1 MTRLPVLPPEL
12 LAARVT
18 RWGKFWSL
26 EPLFGDERGYLVA
39 RGGRAPHVD
48 DIVLAV
54 PAKRNRM
61 MIVEVLG
68 TVRDLPAVLKGL
80 EVAHGVPREFPGA
93 ALEEAAAVAAGG
105 DRRAHADSRARGR
118 SADARRADAGAD
130 AGRRDLSALP
140 TFTIDPDT
148 ARDFDDA
155 ISVRAEGGAYRA
167 WVHIA
172 DVSFYVGPDGAI
184 DAEARRR
191 TASLYLPL
199 WAEPM
204 LPAELSSGV
213 CSLVQGEPRKT
224 VTVELTFDAEGR
236 RTSVAFYRSTI
247 VSDRRLTYG
256 FVDDLLAG
264 RVPEGLAPA
273 GDGSAGSVAG
283 ADARRHNTDGTAT
296 PAGSGAEDE
305 ALVGHLLLAAG
316 LAGKLRA
323 GRFARGAL
331 QIGSFEPEYRFD
343 ARGELV
349 AAEERLES
357 ASHSLVEE
365 FMLAANEAVAQFLAA
380 RHARAIYRV
389 HEAPEAAATEALLD
403 AMAELDVPTPPFP
416 ADHTASAADVA
427 SALRRLSETLPRV
440 SAREGRGRL
449 AFPQLLLRS
458 LKQARYDPDNLG
470 HFGLASSC
478 YLHFT
483 SPIRRYA
490 DLVVHR
496 ALLAR
501 LGDDGFE
508 LDPGELSDI
517 AARCS
522 TMERTI
528 AKLELTA
535 DDVALAFLLER
546 RLHDEGWES
555 EFDGEI
561 VGMIPGG
568 AFVHFGDSFEGFVP
582 VRHLSDEYLTESRFG
597 TAFVGSR
604 SGRRY
609 RLGDRLGVR
618 VVRIDR
624 VAGKVELLPAGA
636 KVDGDDEGRGARPGQ
651 PRQRP
656 APRRP
661 GAATT
666 VHGPRRPAPGHS
678 TGKRKRG

>member
-1 MTRLPVLPPEL
+1 MTRLPVLPPDL

-48 DIVLAV
+48 DVVLAA

-61 MIVEVLG
+61 LIVEVLG

-80 EVAHGVPREFPGA
+80 EVAHGVPREFPPA
-93 ALEEAAAVAAGG
+93 ALEEAAAVAAEG
-105 DRRAHADSRARGR
+105 H
-118 SADARRADAGAD
+118 
-130 AGRRDLSALP
+130 RRDGESRDLASLA

-155 ISVRAEGGAYRA
+155 ISVRAEGGGYRA

-172 DVSFYVGPDGAI
+172 DVSFYVDPDGAI

-224 VTVELTFDAEGR
+224 VTVELTFDAAGR

-247 VSDRRLTYG
+247 VSDHRLTYG
-256 FVDDLLAG
+256 FVDEVLAG
-264 RVPEGLAPA
+264 RVPDGLAPP
-273 GDGSAGSVAG
+273 GDDGARSAGGATGPKRHDGDVAATSVGAG
-283 ADARRHNTDGTAT
+283 AQ
-296 PAGSGAEDE
+296 DE
-305 ALVGHLLLAAG
+305 ALVGHLLLAAE

-323 GRFARGAL
+323 ARFAHGAL

-343 ARGELV
+343 SRGELV

-357 ASHSLVEE
+357 PSHSLVEE
-365 FMLAANEAVAQFLAA
+365 FMLAANEAVAQFLSA
-380 RHARAIYRV
+380 RRARAVYRV

-416 ADHTASAADVA
+416 AGHTASAADVA

-449 AFPQLLLRS
+449 AFSQLLLRS

-470 HFGLASSC
+470 HFGLASNG

-501 LGDDGFE
+501 LGDDGLE
-508 LDPGELSDI
+508 LGAGELADI

-535 DDVALAFLLER
+535 DDIALAFLLER
-546 RLHDEGWES
+546 RLHDEGWEA
-555 EFDGEI
+555 EFEGEI
-561 VGMIPGG
+561 VGLIGGG
-568 AFVHFGDSFEGFVP
+568 AFVHFGGSFEGFIP
-582 VRHLSDEYLTESRFG
+582 VRHLGDEYLTESRFG
-597 TAFVGSR
+597 TALVGA
-604 SGRRY
+604 SGRRF
-609 RLGDRLGVR
+609 RLGDRIRVR

-624 VAGKVELLPAGA
+624 VAGKVELVPAGTSA
-636 KVDGDDEGRGARPGQ
+636 GSDGGEERGGART
-651 PRQRP
+651 RP
-656 APRRP
+656 APRRK
-661 GAATT
+661 GAATSA
-666 VHGPRRPAPGHS
+666 HGPRRPSPRRS
-678 TGKRKRG
+678 TGKRRGR